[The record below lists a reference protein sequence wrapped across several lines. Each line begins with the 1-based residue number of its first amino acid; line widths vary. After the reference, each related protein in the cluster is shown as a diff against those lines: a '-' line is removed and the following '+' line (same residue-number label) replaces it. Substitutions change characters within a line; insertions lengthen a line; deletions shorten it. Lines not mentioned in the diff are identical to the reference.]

1 MMKMNGRMRAARIA
15 IAAGLA
21 LLFAGSAMTVAA
33 TASGTAV
40 SGAALYLAAAAA
52 AALCALGAVSN
63 GGAVLA
69 SLGFVLLAGIYFA
82 GNTAGFAAFK
92 ALFASWGGE
101 TGEPAQIALGARTLL
116 TCGAFAS
123 GTLFFALL
131 NRKELVSM
139 AILLLMTALVGSH
152 AVSETA
158 SIAAAVPGLVAAAA
172 AFALT
177 GGVQRDGAAP
187 RVLVPAVLAVVLAL
201 ALTPAARVTWGPM
214 EAAAERVRGVF
225 EQYFRFTRERIAFS
239 INEEGYDHAGQVGDA
254 VVSMLGGPADPHTD
268 PVMSVDT
275 EVPVLLRGAIRTGY
289 TGYSWVD
296 AAPKSRYLYVDLTH
310 RSIRERVFSPGF
322 EDREG
327 ALEAAEISVEMLDEG
342 TSTLFVPG
350 MLSRFDMALS
360 TAVYYNTAG
369 EVFLSRQVQPGD
381 RYGVTGLLPV
391 HGDALRRAVA
401 RGEAGGDEH
410 YADLLALHTQ
420 LPEGIEAG
428 VYALTME
435 VVDGLDNPYDRAA
448 AIMEYLRRSM
458 RYTLDTPYPPEGRD
472 FVSWFLLDSR
482 EGYCSYYAT
491 AMAVMGR
498 IAGLPTRYVEGY
510 LARPGREALTG
521 EDAHAWAEVYF
532 KGVGWIP
539 FDATGG
545 ATGRGGTEQQGGDGQ
560 SLGGDAGSQEMPS
573 GDFAGDEPET
583 TPTPEPAGGEAEN
596 EPTPS
601 PEPEEQPDEAPE
613 ESPEAPDI
621 PPEPESEPEALPEGG
636 QPTKKGPSVWA
647 AILLVLALIALA
659 ALWVRRRLRS
669 SDPAA
674 LCARTRS
681 ARQQA
686 MILYRANL
694 TLLGHMGQ
702 APVNGEGPETFAE
715 RVAGQLKN
723 PDYAA
728 FVRAVSAFAY
738 GRRPI
743 TRDDVEAGQRAY
755 AAFRQGMRFREKLRF
770 GLTRLLRGLGS
781 FEQIP

>member
-33 TASGTAV
+33 TASGAAV

-63 GGAVLA
+63 GGAMLA

-92 ALFASWGGE
+92 VLFASWGGE
-101 TGEPAQIALGARTLL
+101 AGDPAQIALGARTLL

-123 GTLFFALL
+123 SALFFALL
-131 NRKELVSM
+131 NRKELVSL

-187 RVLVPAVLAVVLAL
+187 RVLVPAALAVALAL

-254 VVSMLGGPADPHTD
+254 VVSMLGGPAEPHTD

-275 EVPVLLRGAIRTGY
+275 GVPVLLRGAIRTGY

-350 MLSRFDMALS
+350 MLSDFDMALS

-369 EVFLSRQVQPGD
+369 EMFLSRQVQAGD
-381 RYGVTGLLPV
+381 RYRVTGLLPV

-401 RGEAGGDEH
+401 RGEAGGDER
-410 YADLLALHTQ
+410 YADILSLHTQ

-435 VVDGLDNPYDRAA
+435 VVDGLENPYDRAT
-448 AIMEYLRRSM
+448 AILEYLRGNM
-458 RYTLDTPYPPEGRD
+458 RYTLDTAYPPEGRD
-472 FVSWFLLDSR
+472 FASWFLLDSR

-545 ATGRGGTEQQGGDGQ
+545 ATGRGGMAQQDEGGD
-560 SLGGDAGSQEMPS
+560 SLGGGGTQEMPS

-583 TPTPEPAGGEAEN
+583 TPTPEPAGGGAED

-601 PEPEEQPDEAPE
+601 PEPENAPDEAPE
-613 ESPEAPDI
+613 ESPEPQDA
-621 PPEPESEPEALPEGG
+621 PPEPEDAPEELPEDSS
-636 QPTKKGPSVWA
+636 PAKKGSSVWA
-647 AILLVLALIALA
+647 AILLVLVLIALA
-659 ALWVRRRLRS
+659 ALWVCKRLRD

-674 LCARTRS
+674 LCAKTKS

-686 MILYRANL
+686 MILYQANL

-702 APVNGEGPETFAE
+702 APVNGEGPETFAD

-755 AAFRQGMRFREKLRF
+755 AAFRQGMGFKEKLRF